1 MSVVAPPELA
11 IVVTSHNTREL
22 LRGCLES
29 LRAAEGIDRP
39 ELWVVDDDSRDGSA
53 AMVRSE
59 FPEARLIAT
68 ERNVGYSGAN
78 NLALRELLRSPAPPR
93 LVLLLNGDTVVPPGA
108 LRHMIELFD
117 RYPAVGAAGPRLHL
131 ADGSFDWACKRG
143 FPSPAASFYHMA
155 GLGRLFPASRRF
167 GRYRLTYLDER
178 AVADVDSV
186 VGAFMMVRFEV
197 LGQVGL
203 LDERF
208 FMYGEDLDWAFRIK
222 QAGWRIIYNGRV
234 DVLHLKRQ
242 STRQNPRAERAF
254 YESMLIFFRKH
265 YASATPWAARA
276 AVEAAVRALMAA
288 ATLRQ
293 RLQPAGVSR

>member
-1 MSVVAPPELA
+1 MTLVERPELA
-11 IVVTSHNTREL
+11 VVVTSHNTRDL

-29 LRAAEGIDRP
+29 LRAAEGVERL
-39 ELWVVDDDSRDGSA
+39 ELWVVDDDSRDGSP
-53 AMVRSE
+53 AMGRAE

-68 ERNVGYSGAN
+68 EANVGYSGTN
-78 NLALRELLRSPAPPR
+78 NLALRQILAAAAPPR
-93 LVLLLNGDTVVPPGA
+93 LVLLLNGDTVVPRGA
-108 LRHMIELFD
+108 LRAMVEQFD

-131 ADGSFDWACKRG
+131 ADGAFDWASKRG
-143 FPSPAASFYHMA
+143 FPSPAASFYHMV
-155 GLGRLFPASRRF
+155 GLGRLFPRSRRF

-178 AVADVDSV
+178 ALADVDSV
-186 VGAFMMVRFEV
+186 VGAFMMVRFE
-197 LGQVGL
+197 LLREVGL

-222 QAGWRIIYNGRV
+222 QAGWRVLYNGRV

-242 STRQNPRAERAF
+242 STRQNVRAQRAF

-265 YASATPWAARA
+265 YASATPWPARA
-276 AVEAAVRALMAA
+276 AVEAAVRALIAA

-293 RLQPAGVSR
+293 RLQPLGAGQ

>member
-1 MSVVAPPELA
+1 MTVGARPALA
-11 IVVTSHNTREL
+11 VVVTSHNTRDL

-29 LRAAEGIDRP
+29 LRAVDGVDGL
-39 ELWVVDDDSRDGSA
+39 ELWVVDDLSRDGSA

-68 ERNVGYSGAN
+68 ERNVGFSRAN
-78 NLALRELLRSPAPPR
+78 NLALRELLASPVPPR
-93 LVLLLNGDTVVPPGA
+93 LVLLLNGDTVVPPLA
-108 LRHMIELFD
+108 LREMIDLFD

-131 ADGSFDWACKRG
+131 ADGGLDWACKRG

-155 GLGRLFPASRRF
+155 GLGRLFPGSRRF

-197 LGQVGL
+197 LREVGL

-222 QAGWRIIYNGRV
+222 RAGWRVLYNGQV

-242 STRQNPRAERAF
+242 STRQNPRAQQAF

-265 YASATPWAARA
+265 YATRTPWPARA
-276 AVEAAVRALMAA
+276 AVEAAVRALMAVA
-288 ATLRQ
+288 SLRQ
-293 RLQPAGVSR
+293 RLQPTGAPP